1 MDRTYREA
9 LSDFFYG
16 SPEQHAAASVAQ
28 SQAYESEKRS
38 AEEMYGV
45 PWYRLPPEIKSSVSV
60 DALTQPYVHSPY
72 NRAVLE
78 AVRYPMEIGSR
89 PRDSVLA
96 GLNAIEDGDTA
107 RGIGLMA
114 GAVPS
119 IAAPIFGGGRE
130 GDDDDWRPRAIA
142 DGVSPAAVMRF
153 DMLADPANFIPLS
166 AYSKLGMALPR
177 AARMRRAAGISTSL
191 VDRYGN
197 KIRDLM
203 PAQRVSSSGRLGL
216 PSP

>member
-1 MDRTYREA
+1 MDRTYGEA

-28 SQAYESEKRS
+28 GQAYELEKRA
-38 AEEMYGV
+38 AEGMYGA
-45 PWYRLPPEIKSSVSV
+45 PWHRLPPEIKSAASV
-60 DALTQPYVHSPY
+60 DALVQPYVHSPY

-78 AVRYPMEIGSR
+78 AVRYPMELGSR

-96 GLNAIEDGDTA
+96 GLNAMDDGDTA

-114 GAVPS
+114 GALPS
-119 IAAPIFGGGRE
+119 VVAPIFGGGRE
-130 GDDDDWRPRAIA
+130 GDADDWRPRAIE
-142 DGVSPAAVMRF
+142 DGLSPAAVMRF
-153 DMLADPANFIPLS
+153 DMLADPANFVPVS
-166 AYSKLGMALPR
+166 AYSKLGRLLPKS
-177 AARMRRAAGISTSL
+177 ARMMRPAVISTSL

-197 KIRDLM
+197 KIRDLV
-203 PAQRVSSSGRLGL
+203 PARRVTPAGRLGL